1 MNETSPHLLAE
12 PNRGAH
18 VFVSAQDGLRLHVRE
33 YGTRGAPGLAVVC
46 LPGITRTVADFEE
59 LAPALAAAP
68 TRRRVIAIDS
78 RGRGR
83 SEYDS
88 NPENY
93 NFVVELGDIVSVLTA
108 LAIGPGVFIGSSR
121 GGVLTMLLGAAHPT
135 AIAGVVLHDV
145 GPVVEPK
152 GLARIKSYLGK
163 LPQPH
168 SFEDGADI
176 LRRVMSTQFP
186 NLTAEQWLAAA
197 RRAWQMKDGALVPT
211 YDVRL
216 ARTLASVDIERPIP
230 SLWNEYDTLAG
241 VPMLVIRGGNSDI
254 LSAETVRRCGRG
266 ASKWK
271 SSRWPT
277 RDTRRCSKAKACCA
291 GSSASSRTVKSRA
304 AERRQQRHCSER
316 ARPLRVAPRPSNPGL
331 RASWRLRGHTA
342 AAGASCLATTN
353 EFGLPARLVIQSTQE
368 TLGLQGG

>member
-1 MNETSPHLLAE
+1 MNETSPHLLTE
-12 PNRGAH
+12 PNRGAPEAGTS

-46 LPGITRTVADFEE
+46 LPGITRTVADFAE
-59 LAPALAAAP
+59 LAPALAAGP

-108 LAIGPGVFIGSSR
+108 LAIGPAVFVGSSR
-121 GGVLTMLLGAAHPT
+121 GGVLTMFLGAAHPT
-135 AIAGVVLHDV
+135 AIAGVVLHDI

-163 LPQPH
+163 LPQPR

-186 NLTAEQWLAAA
+186 NLTAVQWLAAA

-216 ARTLASVDIERPIP
+216 ARALASIDLERPIP
-230 SLWNEYDTLAG
+230 PLWNEFDTLAA

-254 LSAETVRRCGRG
+254 LSSETV
-266 ASKWK
+266 
-271 SSRWPT
+271 
-277 RDTRRCSKAKACCA
+277 
-291 GSSASSRTVKSRA
+291 A
-304 AERRQQRHCSER
+304 AMR
-316 ARPLRVAPRPSNPGL
+316 ARREQMDVIEVAGQGHAPLLEGENL
-331 RASWRLRGHTA
+331 LRGVIRFVEDCEI
-342 AAGASCLATTN
+342 ASPRTPATMTS
-353 EFGLPARLVIQSTQE
+353 R
-368 TLGLQGG
+368 

>member
-12 PNRGAH
+12 PNRGAREAGAS

-46 LPGITRTVADFEE
+46 LPGITRTVADFAE

-108 LAIGPGVFIGSSR
+108 LAIGPAVFLGSSR

-135 AIAGVVLHDV
+135 AIAGVVLHDI

-168 SFEDGADI
+168 SFEEGADI

-230 SLWNEYDTLAG
+230 PLWNQFDTLAG

-254 LSAETVRRCGRG
+254 LSSETV
-266 ASKWK
+266 
-271 SSRWPT
+271 
-277 RDTRRCSKAKACCA
+277 
-291 GSSASSRTVKSRA
+291 A
-304 AERRQQRHCSER
+304 AMR
-316 ARPLRVAPRPSNPGL
+316 ARREQMEVIEVADQGHAPLLEGESLVRGIIRFVEDCEIASRRAP
-331 RASWRLRGHTA
+331 
-342 AAGASCLATTN
+342 TTTTS
-353 EFGLPARLVIQSTQE
+353 Q
-368 TLGLQGG
+368 

>member
-12 PNRGAH
+12 PNRGAREAGAS

-46 LPGITRTVADFEE
+46 LPGITRTVADFAV

-108 LAIGPGVFIGSSR
+108 LAIGPAVFLGSSR

-135 AIAGVVLHDV
+135 AIAGVVLHDI

-168 SFEDGADI
+168 SFEEGADI

-230 SLWNEYDTLAG
+230 PLWNQFDTLAD

-254 LSAETVRRCGRG
+254 LSLETV
-266 ASKWK
+266 
-271 SSRWPT
+271 
-277 RDTRRCSKAKACCA
+277 
-291 GSSASSRTVKSRA
+291 A
-304 AERRQQRHCSER
+304 AMR
-316 ARPLRVAPRPSNPGL
+316 ARREQMEVIEVADQGHAPLLEGESL
-331 RASWRLRGHTA
+331 LRGVIRFVEDCEI
-342 AAGASCLATTN
+342 ASRRAPTT
-353 EFGLPARLVIQSTQE
+353 T
-368 TLGLQGG
+368 TLQ

>member
-12 PNRGAH
+12 PNRGAREAGTS

-46 LPGITRTVADFEE
+46 LPGITRTVADFDE

-108 LAIGPGVFIGSSR
+108 LAIGPAVFLGSSR

-163 LPQPH
+163 LPQPR

-216 ARTLASVDIERPIP
+216 ARALASIDLERPIP
-230 SLWNEYDTLAG
+230 PLWNEFHTLAG

-254 LSAETVRRCGRG
+254 LSAETV
-266 ASKWK
+266 
-271 SSRWPT
+271 
-277 RDTRRCSKAKACCA
+277 
-291 GSSASSRTVKSRA
+291 A
-304 AERRQQRHCSER
+304 AMR
-316 ARPLRVAPRPSNPGL
+316 ARREQMDVIEVADQGHAPLLEGENL
-331 RASWRLRGHTA
+331 LRGVIRFVEDCEIT
-342 AAGASCLATTN
+342 SRRTPTTTTS
-353 EFGLPARLVIQSTQE
+353 Q
-368 TLGLQGG
+368 

>member
-1 MNETSPHLLAE
+1 MNEASPHLPTE
-12 PNRGAH
+12 PNRGAREAGTSI
-18 VFVSAQDGLRLHVRE
+18 FVSAQDGLRLHVRE

-46 LPGITRTVADFEE
+46 LPGITRTVADFAE
-59 LAPALAAAP
+59 LAPALAAGP

-108 LAIGPGVFIGSSR
+108 LAIGPAVFVGSSR

-163 LPQPH
+163 LPQPR

-216 ARTLASVDIERPIP
+216 ARALASIDLERPIP
-230 SLWNEYDTLAG
+230 PLWNEFDTLAAT
-241 VPMLVIRGGNSDI
+241 PMLVIRGGNSDI
-254 LSAETVRRCGRG
+254 LSSETV
-266 ASKWK
+266 
-271 SSRWPT
+271 
-277 RDTRRCSKAKACCA
+277 
-291 GSSASSRTVKSRA
+291 A
-304 AERRQQRHCSER
+304 AMR
-316 ARPLRVAPRPSNPGL
+316 ARREQMDVIEVADQGHAPLLEGENL
-331 RASWRLRGHTA
+331 LRGVIRFVEDCEIT
-342 AAGASCLATTN
+342 SRRTPTTTTS
-353 EFGLPARLVIQSTQE
+353 Q
-368 TLGLQGG
+368 